1 MLKILKSQYYDGNQC
16 PAYDYCVNTG
26 VEYYKCKKLR
36 ARAHARTSDS
46 SRLRVKHFLRR
57 VPEEVRQGT
66 SGQLCN

>member
-36 ARAHARTSDS
+36 ARA
-46 SRLRVKHFLRR
+46 
-57 VPEEVRQGT
+57 PERQQSATG
-66 SGQLCN
+66 